1 LHILEFW
8 GWRLRL
14 CNVYYLR
21 MVRIRE
27 ILDPDMRQKVLTAL
41 AERRGCTPAMIP
53 EWFELDDADF
63 VDLLQDMKIAEA
75 GGLEEDDSR
84 M

>member
-1 LHILEFW
+1 MHILEFW

-14 CNVYYLR
+14 CNVYYVR

-27 ILDPDMRQKVLTAL
+27 ILDPDLRQKVLAAL
-41 AERRGCTPAMIP
+41 GERRGCSPAMIP
-53 EWFELDDADF
+53 EWFELDDADL
-63 VDLLQDMKIAEA
+63 VDLLQDMKLAES
-75 GGLEEDDSR
+75 GGMEADDPR